1 MNLKEYYK
9 QLLSRA
15 LVEDSIAVGYGR
27 SPARRPI
34 ASPPPNSGTS
44 NVAAQTTGTPPDPN
58 GIAYGTQD
66 KGRGPDR
73 GKPVTQE
80 EAIYAQEVAQYSRP
94 GGVTIPATAPVP
106 AATPTAVPRRD
117 GQIDNNP
124 VLSPVNGRPLS
135 INPNDGSFNISPAA
149 RAQAQTNRDAISTGR
164 AETGSGLSRMARGA
178 DGRPVSSYVNPNSP
192 EGRVEASIAA
202 GKEPDLQRDPN
213 TGRLDPT
220 RSARNLDRDATA
232 AGNAAFDTSVKTN
245 LGIDNASGMSKSDL
259 ESKARDV
266 RRQDTS
272 RVEGEVRAADV
283 KKNGQMPT
291 DAVGSNTQAMRI
303 AKEQARRDA
312 LVPKVVPAA
321 LSRQAP
327 PTETDRGEIPYNLRN
342 PEHDNLPSAAFGQG
356 QNPAR
361 WQQARNDEITKATN
375 AGRAR
380 SFDRANT
387 NTLIASNDQSRTP
400 QDYIMS
406 PTRADGTY
414 SKIPNEA
421 PDLIKKEEPSQVI
434 SQNAAIAARKAARI
448 RGTSMDPRGK
458 LFR

>member
-15 LVEDSIAVGYGR
+15 LVEDNISVGYGR

-34 ASPPPNSGTS
+34 GAPPPNSGTS
-44 NVAAQTTGTPPDPN
+44 NVAAQLTGDALVASATDTLDRAASRYSAATSAPVP
-58 GIAYGTQD
+58 AERYYGQQD
-66 KGRGPDR
+66 KL
-73 GKPVTQE
+73 
-80 EAIYAQEVAQYSRP
+80 S
-94 GGVTIPATAPVP
+94 APVP
-106 AATPTAVPRRD
+106 AATPQQFPNAGTAGTRRTD
-117 GQIDNNP
+117 KPADKDAKT
-124 VLSPVNGRPLS
+124 GRPLS
-135 INPNDGSFNISPAA
+135 INQDHSFNISQETLD
-149 RAQAQTNRDAISTGR
+149 QAQTNRDAISNAR

-245 LGIDNASGMSKSDL
+245 LGIDNASGMSRSDL

-283 KKNGQMPT
+283 KKNGPMPT

-387 NTLIASNDQSRTP
+387 NTSIATNDQSKTP

>member
-1 MNLKEYYK
+1 
-9 QLLSRA
+9 
-15 LVEDSIAVGYGR
+15 V
-27 SPARRPI
+27 
-34 ASPPPNSGTS
+34 
-44 NVAAQTTGTPPDPN
+44 
-58 GIAYGTQD
+58 TQD
-66 KGRGPDR
+66 
-73 GKPVTQE
+73 
-80 EAIYAQEVAQYSRP
+80 EAIYAQEVAQYSRL
-94 GGVTIPATAPVP
+94 GGVNIPATATAPVP
-106 AATPTAVPRRD
+106 APVPAAVPAAVPRRNAEATTKTRD
-117 GQIDNNP
+117 LPRAGQIDNNP

-149 RAQAQTNRDAISTGR
+149 RAQAQSNRDAISTGR

-232 AGNAAFDTSVKTN
+232 AGNAAFDTSVKSN
-245 LGIDNASGMSKSDL
+245 LGIDNASRMNRSEL
-259 ESKARDV
+259 ENKARDV

-272 RVEGEVRAADV
+272 RVEGEVRAADIA
-283 KKNGQMPT
+283 KKGPMPT

-312 LVPKVVPAA
+312 LVPKVVPAS

-327 PTETDRGEIPYNLRN
+327 PTETDRGEIPNLLRN
-342 PEHDNLPSAAFGQG
+342 PEHDNLPSAAFGPG

-361 WQQARNDEITKATN
+361 WQEARNDQIAKATN

-380 SFDRANT
+380 LFDPANT
-387 NTLIASNDQSRTP
+387 NTSIAANDQSRTP

-406 PTRADGTY
+406 PTREDGTY

-421 PDLIKKEEPSQVI
+421 PDLIKKEEPSQVL
-434 SQNAAIAARKAARI
+434 SLNAAIAARKAATI
-448 RGTSMDPRGK
+448 RGSGNRMNPRGR